1 MSKFDVQPVAKPSR
15 GSFRLGNMH
24 TTTMDFGR
32 LQPVKVMECV
42 PNDVITLNMSV
53 NCQAAPN
60 PSPINGKLS
69 LSLHAFFVP
78 TRIVASEW
86 NNYILGLSN
95 PILPYITGSQMQ
107 TALGALVGTQR
118 SDAERVISS
127 FGIPSAYWGSTFS
140 GSMSSYRLSAMPLRA
155 FNRIWWDWYRDK
167 MHISD
172 AMKFSYVYDT
182 MGNVSGNE
190 AAILL
195 SPKYRC
201 FAKDYITSA
210 FDAPSEGGQI
220 SAASVGYS
228 NSSSD
233 VQSVYDF
240 NAENKPSLNGHNSS
254 GTYDFGVFGVTNKAT
269 GDSGQYS
276 SGSTLGGLP
285 SLQVPV
291 SSRNVDS
298 GSVRTSISSLSH
310 GTLFTPIPE
319 LRSAAAY
326 QRYLERLLV
335 SGKSIISRLKALF
348 NSDDTPERLDMS
360 EYLGGTSKDFGFQN
374 TIATSSGRNVDYG
387 EGVAGDYNAFGSY
400 GSDSA
405 SVNLLGQT
413 VSHGYCDLKFD
424 NISYHCKEH
433 GYFIVVASIMPF
445 VANYQGLDRMWL
457 RGVATGTCSR
467 FDFFTPDME
476 NVGFQPVL
484 MSEVVTPSPLSGT
497 LSQGYDGLG
506 IFGWQ
511 QRYMDYKY
519 AHSQISGDFVNPS
532 TAVSLQ
538 SFHLGRNILREL
550 GFINQAGAP
559 VQGSTAPSDFASV
572 VTPANLVACDSTS
585 REAYDD
591 KFTMSSSQ
599 LDHFILN
606 FKFDLVASR
615 PMQENAL
622 PAIENAEGQ
631 QIMNVPTGGVRL

>member
-60 PSPINGKLS
+60 PSPINGKMS

-95 PILPYITGSQMQ
+95 PTLPYITGSQMQ

-118 SDAERVISS
+118 ADAERVISS
-127 FGIPSAYWGSTFS
+127 FGVPSAYWGTTAA
-140 GSMSSYRLSAMPLRA
+140 GSMSSYRISAMPLRA

-167 MHISD
+167 MRISD
-172 AMKFSYVYDT
+172 AMQSSYVFDA
-182 MGNVSGNE
+182 MGNVSATE
-190 AAILL
+190 ASILL

-201 FAKDYITSA
+201 FAKDYITTA
-210 FDAPSEGGQI
+210 FDEPSEGGRTAI
-220 SAASVGYS
+220 SPVQ
-228 NSSSD
+228 SSSD
-233 VQSVYDF
+233 ANLQRIF
-240 NAENKPSLNGHNSS
+240 NGENNTGSRSYSSS
-254 GTYDFGVFGVTNKAT
+254 GIVYEVGGYNVNNTSSSGIYLSDGQNTSTSHGVLANIGRNVASNATNT
-269 GDSGQYS
+269 NPRPTVSGQT
-276 SGSTLGGLP
+276 G
-285 SLQVPV
+285 V
-291 SSRNVDS
+291 SV
-298 GSVRTSISSLSH
+298 
-310 GTLFTPIPE
+310 PE

-348 NSDDTPERLDMS
+348 NADDTPERLDMS

-374 TIATSSGRNVDYG
+374 TIATAAGSNQSSSDLSVL
-387 EGVAGDYNAFGSY
+387 NAFGSY
-400 GSDSA
+400 GGEAADG
-405 SVNLLGQT
+405 NILGQT

-424 NISYHCKEH
+424 NITYHCKEH

-445 VANYQGLDRMWL
+445 VANYQGVDRMWL

-497 LSQGYDGLG
+497 LLQGYDGLG

-519 AHSQISGDFVNPS
+519 SHSQISGDFVNPS

-622 PAIENAEGQ
+622 PAIDNAEGQ
-631 QIMNVPTGGVRL
+631 QFMNVPTGGVRL